1 MMNEAVR
8 TGRERRVVQMPM
20 RVLRQCLRF
29 ALYLSI
35 KSVRMWLP
43 QQYVPSSKLLE
54 IVEPW
59 RRGLGG
65 CSIPDR
71 VTSSQSDPL
80 RNRSVLLLGSGEL
93 LLRAE
98 GLVALLNASS
108 ASILQILFGIP
119 SIHAPVECLF
129 HQPVH
134 GTRLFSRVQSR
145 GKRTGIVT
153 IVVVSSILRFFVRSG
168 KLTEYSLWA

>member
-80 RNRSVLLLGSGEL
+80 RNRPVLLLGSGEL

-108 ASILQILFGIP
+108 ASILQIFFGIP
-119 SIHAPVECLF
+119 LHAPVKCLL

-134 GTRLFSRVQSR
+134 GIWLFSRVQSR

-153 IVVVSSILRFFVRSG
+153 IVVVSRILRFFVRSG

>member
-108 ASILQILFGIP
+108 ASILQIFLRHPPP
-119 SIHAPVECLF
+119 S
-129 HQPVH
+129 
-134 GTRLFSRVQSR
+134 TRPWNA
-145 GKRTGIVT
+145 
-153 IVVVSSILRFFVRSG
+153 SSISQSMAPG
-168 KLTEYSLWA
+168 YSLGCNRGENVPAS

>member
-98 GLVALLNASS
+98 GLVALLKLRS
-108 ASILQILFGIP
+108 ASIFKSP
-119 SIHAPVECLF
+119 STLHPS
-129 HQPVH
+129 
-134 GTRLFSRVQSR
+134 TRSFNP
-145 GKRTGIVT
+145 
-153 IVVVSSILRFFVRSG
+153 SSIAQRSASKHPPG
-168 KLTEYSLWA
+168 YNCGENVPAS